1 VSIIVD
7 ILRKPPL
14 AQPIAFVRNVGRA
27 SSGSMAVAQGFVV
40 KVLMLAMNLATGVL
54 SARILGPTGRAEQ
67 AALMLG
73 AGLFPAV
80 LSFGLP
86 VAIQYRLRTRPEQA
100 EQLISTATFLAIA
113 FGLLSV
119 AAGYLI
125 LPRML
130 TQYSDSVVHAAQIF
144 MVFAPLAV
152 LLNVFTGVLQAR
164 SRFAEANVSQY
175 GPLLLAMLALG
186 MLAIGHSLTPVTSAA
201 TYLVTSALASCW
213 LWFVVRP
220 KLSFT
225 GFKAAIRTLMSFG
238 TRSYVTDLLGV
249 LSIQIDT
256 ILVITLLNP
265 RSMGLYAIALSAA
278 RLSDLFSSGIVN
290 VVFPKSVALPRSE
303 MLALTNRVTRLTFA
317 VLCVTMLTNI
327 ITMPFLL
334 PAFFGKGFAEAVGPA
349 QILAITFL
357 LSGTGW
363 VMAQSFLAAGKPTV
377 IALIQASGIVFAV
390 PLLLVL
396 IPRFG
401 LIGAA
406 WALVVSTVLRTA
418 IAMMCFPLVLKSPI
432 PSIIPTLTD
441 IRFVKDSL
449 TVRLSSGRA

>member
-1 VSIIVD
+1 
-7 ILRKPPL
+7 
-14 AQPIAFVRNVGRA
+14 
-27 SSGSMAVAQGFVV
+27 
-40 KVLMLAMNLATGVL
+40 
-54 SARILGPTGRAEQ
+54 
-67 AALMLG
+67 
-73 AGLFPAV
+73 
-80 LSFGLP
+80 
-86 VAIQYRLRTRPEQA
+86 
-100 EQLISTATFLAIA
+100 
-113 FGLLSV
+113 
-119 AAGYLI
+119 
-125 LPRML
+125 
-130 TQYSDSVVHAAQIF
+130 
-144 MVFAPLAV
+144 
-152 LLNVFTGVLQAR
+152 
-164 SRFAEANVSQY
+164 
-175 GPLLLAMLALG
+175 
-186 MLAIGHSLTPVTSAA
+186 
-201 TYLVTSALASCW
+201 
-213 LWFVVRP
+213 
-220 KLSFT
+220 
-225 GFKAAIRTLMSFG
+225 
-238 TRSYVTDLLGV
+238 
-249 LSIQIDT
+249 
-256 ILVITLLNP
+256 
-265 RSMGLYAIALSAA
+265 
-278 RLSDLFSSGIVN
+278 
-290 VVFPKSVALPRSE
+290 
-303 MLALTNRVTRLTFA
+303 